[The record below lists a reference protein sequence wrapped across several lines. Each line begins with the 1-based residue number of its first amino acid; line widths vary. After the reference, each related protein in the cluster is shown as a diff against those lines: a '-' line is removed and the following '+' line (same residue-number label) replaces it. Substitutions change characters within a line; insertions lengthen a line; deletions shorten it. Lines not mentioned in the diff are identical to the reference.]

1 MFHPQSDGGPE
12 FIQTFTFISFDDI
25 NHEDTSLCLL
35 SKSSYGPRW
44 RDAWC
49 VSVYCI
55 HRTPGEE
62 MGLDN
67 ATDLENYMLI

>member
-1 MFHPQSDGGPE
+1 MR
-12 FIQTFTFISFDDI
+12 FTLSLMVVLNLFKSLSSFDDT
-25 NHEDTSLCLL
+25 NHEDIYLCLL

-44 RDAWC
+44 RDAC
-49 VSVYCI
+49 GVSVHCI

>member
-1 MFHPQSDGGPE
+1 MFHPQSDGGPK
-12 FIQTFTFISFDDI
+12 FIPTFTFISFDDI
-25 NHEDTSLCLL
+25 NHEDTSLFLL

-55 HRTPGEE
+55 HRTPGKE